1 MFLKSVL
8 IVGKL
13 RQSNVGG
20 WGIIMFVDCSVVNG
34 LGKGYCKMKEGV
46 VSAQNVSLA

>member
-1 MFLKSVL
+1 
-8 IVGKL
+8 
-13 RQSNVGG
+13 
-20 WGIIMFVDCSVVNG
+20 MFVDCSVVNG